1 MIRLENI
8 TKTYEKHGQ
17 TLRALADVSLHVP
30 KGDFLA
36 ITGPSGSGKTTLM
49 NILGCLDRP
58 TGGKYLLEGTTVE
71 GLGGAA
77 AADIRNR
84 KIGFIFQSFN
94 LIGSMSALENVEL
107 PLVLRGE
114 SRKNR
119 RQKALEALARVGL
132 QDRAGHR
139 PAELSGGQQQRVAI
153 ARVLAAQPP
162 LILADEPT
170 GNLDG
175 VTSREILSILQQ
187 LHGEGQTIV
196 MITHDDGIAAAAPRQ
211 MRMEQGRL
219 STLET
224 N

>member
-8 TKTYEKHGQ
+8 TKIYEKHGQ
-17 TLRALADVSLHVP
+17 TLRALEDVNLHVP

-58 TGGKYLLEGTTVE
+58 TTGKYLLEGTTVE

-114 SRKNR
+114 SRKSR
-119 RQKALEALARVGL
+119 RQKALEALERVGL
-132 QDRAGHR
+132 QTRAGHR

-196 MITHDDGIAAAAPRQ
+196 MITHDEGIAAAAPRQ
-211 MRMEQGRL
+211 LRMESGRL

>member
-17 TLRALADVSLHVP
+17 TLRALEDVSLHVP

-58 TGGKYLLEGTTVE
+58 TTGKYLLEGTTVE

-114 SRKNR
+114 SRKIR

-175 VTSREILSILQQ
+175 VTSREILSILRQ
-187 LHGEGQTIV
+187 LHQEGQTIV

-219 STLET
+219 S
-224 N
+224 

>member
-17 TLRALADVSLHVP
+17 TLRALEDVSLHVP

-58 TGGKYLLEGTTVE
+58 TTGKYLLEGTTVE

-114 SRKNR
+114 SRKSR
-119 RQKALEALARVGL
+119 RQKALEALERVGL
-132 QDRAGHR
+132 QARAGHR

-175 VTSREILSILQQ
+175 VTSREILSILRQ
-187 LHGEGQTIV
+187 LHQEGQTIV

-219 STLET
+219 S
-224 N
+224 

>member
-114 SRKNR
+114 SRKIR

-139 PAELSGGQQQRVAI
+139 PSELSGGQQQRVAI

>member
-17 TLRALADVSLHVP
+17 TLRALEDVSLHVP

-114 SRKNR
+114 SRKIR

-175 VTSREILSILQQ
+175 VTSREILSILRQ
-187 LHGEGQTIV
+187 LHQEGQTIV

-219 STLET
+219 S
-224 N
+224 

>member
-17 TLRALADVSLHVP
+17 TLRALEDVSLHVP

-58 TGGKYLLEGTTVE
+58 TTGKYLLEGTTVE

-114 SRKNR
+114 SRKIR

-139 PAELSGGQQQRVAI
+139 PSELSGGQQQRVAI

-211 MRMEQGRL
+211 MRMESGRL
-219 STLET
+219 S
-224 N
+224 

>member
-1 MIRLENI
+1 MAMDRDELNKRRRDRELARKKRQQTQRRLYIRLAI
-8 TKTYEKHGQ
+8 AALVLGLIYE
-17 TLRALADVSLHVP
+17 P
-30 KGDFLA
+30 
-36 ITGPSGSGKTTLM
+36 LM

-58 TGGKYLLEGTTVE
+58 TNGTYLLNGQPVSDLT
-71 GLGGAA
+71 GSS
-77 AADIRNR
+77 AADIRNQ
-84 KIGFIFQSFN
+84 KIGFVFQSFN
-94 LIGSMSALENVEL
+94 LISSMSALENVEL

-114 SRKNR
+114 SRKIR

-175 VTSREILSILQQ
+175 VTSREILSILRQ
-187 LHGEGQTIV
+187 LHREGQTIV

>member
-17 TLRALADVSLHVP
+17 TLRALEDVSLHVP

-114 SRKNR
+114 SRKIR

-132 QDRAGHR
+132 QDRAAHR

-175 VTSREILSILQQ
+175 VTSREILSILRQ

-219 STLET
+219 S
-224 N
+224 

>member
-17 TLRALADVSLHVP
+17 TLRALEDVSLHVP

-114 SRKNR
+114 SRKIR

-175 VTSREILSILQQ
+175 VTSREILSILRQ
-187 LHGEGQTIV
+187 LHREGQTIV

-211 MRMEQGRL
+211 MRMESGRL
-219 STLET
+219 S
-224 N
+224 

>member
-58 TGGKYLLEGTTVE
+58 TTGKYLLEGTTVE

-175 VTSREILSILQQ
+175 VTSREILSILRQ

-219 STLET
+219 S
-224 N
+224 

>member
-17 TLRALADVSLHVP
+17 TLRALEDVSLHVP

-58 TGGKYLLEGTTVE
+58 TTGKYLLEGTTVE

-114 SRKNR
+114 SRKIR

-175 VTSREILSILQQ
+175 VTSREILSILRQ
-187 LHGEGQTIV
+187 LHREGQTIV

-219 STLET
+219 S
-224 N
+224 

>member
-17 TLRALADVSLHVP
+17 TLRALEDVSLHVP

-175 VTSREILSILQQ
+175 VTSREILSILRQ
-187 LHGEGQTIV
+187 LHQEGQTIV

-211 MRMEQGRL
+211 MRMESGRL
-219 STLET
+219 S
-224 N
+224 

>member
-17 TLRALADVSLHVP
+17 TLRALEDVSLHVP

-175 VTSREILSILQQ
+175 VTSREILSILRQ
-187 LHGEGQTIV
+187 LHREGQTIV

-219 STLET
+219 S
-224 N
+224 

>member
-17 TLRALADVSLHVP
+17 TLRALEDVSLHVP

-58 TGGKYLLEGTTVE
+58 TTGKYLLEGTTVE

-175 VTSREILSILQQ
+175 VTSREILSILRQ

-211 MRMEQGRL
+211 MRMESGRL
-219 STLET
+219 S
-224 N
+224 

>member
-17 TLRALADVSLHVP
+17 TLRALEDVSLHVP

-58 TGGKYLLEGTTVE
+58 TTGKYLLEGTTVE

-114 SRKNR
+114 SRKIR

-175 VTSREILSILQQ
+175 VTSREILSILRQ
-187 LHGEGQTIV
+187 LHKEGQTIV

>member
-17 TLRALADVSLHVP
+17 TLRALEDVSLHVP

-114 SRKNR
+114 SRKIR
-119 RQKALEALARVGL
+119 RQKALDALARVGL

-175 VTSREILSILQQ
+175 VTSREILSILRQ
-187 LHGEGQTIV
+187 LHQEGQTIV

-219 STLET
+219 S
-224 N
+224 

>member
-17 TLRALADVSLHVP
+17 TLRALEDVSLHVP

-58 TGGKYLLEGTTVE
+58 TTGKYLLEGTTVE

-114 SRKNR
+114 SRKIR

-175 VTSREILSILQQ
+175 VTSREILSILRQ
-187 LHGEGQTIV
+187 LHQEGQTIV

-211 MRMEQGRL
+211 MRMVSGRL
-219 STLET
+219 S
-224 N
+224 